1 MKLKLNKH
9 YGYLAWKMK
18 EWKLGER
25 KERGKYDFPL
35 LWLKWKWEEIIW
47 SVLSSSPEPTIF
59 FSPKWGT
66 KMRKH
71 CIEKKKN
78 YKTTHTFSLF
88 FNNKGIIVIY
98 SLFIHFYIPSTK
110 HTWQQTNVF
119 FYPHNIFYHSTFPSF
134 LPKNLLV
141 KSHHRPNEKYYSIGR
156 EFTDQMRNITLLEE
170 NPLMVGFL
178 CLPKCD

>member
-1 MKLKLNKH
+1 ME
-9 YGYLAWKMK
+9 AWGKK
-18 EWKLGER
+18 RER
-25 KERGKYDFPL
+25 KIWFSITLVEMKVRGNNMECIEFFTWAYHF
-35 LWLKWKWEEIIW
+35 
-47 SVLSSSPEPTIF
+47 F
-59 FSPKWGT
+59 FS
-66 KMRKH
+66 KMGNKD
-71 CIEKKKN
+71 EKTLHWEKKN

-119 FYPHNIFYHSTFPSF
+119 FYRHNIFYHSTFPSF

-141 KSHHRPNEKYYSIGR
+141 KSHHRPNEKDYSIGR
-156 EFTDQMRNITLLEE
+156 EFTDQTRNITLLEE